1 MWKPEAP
8 RRHHRPAVAVAC
20 GFVLLAALSGVR
32 RVAGPAR
39 GAAAALRAAAD
50 DDGGG
55 ADDDDGTLTVTITHE
70 DFLALDSVQ
79 TFLAEVGVSADASFD
94 DVLYQYVPRELTFE
108 LDEVSERK
116 TFPLPPRNVPS
127 LTRELSRHARRS
139 SRATSAR
146 RRSAATSRRTSR
158 TRATTARAPSSRAT
172 C

>member
-32 RVAGPAR
+32 RASGPAR
-39 GAAAALRAAAD
+39 GPSALRAAAD

-116 TFPLPPRNVPS
+116 TFPLPPRNVPP
-127 LTRELSRHARRS
+127 L
-139 SRATSAR
+139 
-146 RRSAATSRRTSR
+146 
-158 TRATTARAPSSRAT
+158 
-172 C
+172 